1 MSFNL
6 FGKGFKIDL
15 ALFEF
20 GNKPDK
26 IGQVSSKPV
35 ESPHDKGVA
44 LTKALETSFELWPAS
59 IFPAGLF
66 FIDLPTFG
74 ALQGVLLKVK
84 GLVFGRDSSVADA
97 HVPNLSKPRT
107 FRTLISR

>member
-1 MSFNL
+1 MEYQAASWRTSFNL

-15 ALFEF
+15 SLVEF
-20 GNKPDK
+20 GNEPDK

-35 ESPHDKGVA
+35 QSPDDKGIA
-44 LTKALETSFELWPAS
+44 LTKALETYFELWPAS

-74 ALQGVLLKVK
+74 ALQCVLLKSRVW
-84 GLVFGRDSSVADA
+84 SSVETRA
-97 HVPNLSKPRT
+97 
-107 FRTLISR
+107 